1 MVPDSKR
8 RVLIMEKKPL
18 FEFDM
23 SVSSDK
29 KRRNKGRKAS
39 TGAVDTSRNKC
50 EKEGCNKSGKYR
62 APKSAD
68 NNAEFYWFCMEHV
81 REYNLTWNFFEN
93 HTPKQ
98 FQDQVDADKTWD
110 RQPKPFRDQGR
121 ESEQKAWARL
131 GINDPLDVLGEKGT
145 REEVRGAVYSKRLGA
160 TERRAIEI
168 LESKD
173 SMTKSE
179 IRKQYKKLVKD
190 LHPDMNGGERADED
204 RLQEVVWAW
213 DQIKDSRSFKD

>member
-1 MVPDSKR
+1 
-8 RVLIMEKKPL
+8 
-18 FEFDM
+18 
-23 SVSSDK
+23 
-29 KRRNKGRKAS
+29 
-39 TGAVDTSRNKC
+39 
-50 EKEGCNKSGKYR
+50 
-62 APKSAD
+62 
-68 NNAEFYWFCMEHV
+68 MEHV

-98 FQDQVDADKTWD
+98 FDDQVNADKTWN
-110 RQPKPFRDQGR
+110 RKTKPFRDQGR

-145 REEVRGAVYSKRLGA
+145 REDVRGAIYSKRLGA

-168 LESKD
+168 LESRD
-173 SMTKSE
+173 SMSKAE

-190 LHPDMNGGERADED
+190 LHPDMNGGERTDED

>member
-8 RVLIMEKKPL
+8 RVYIMEKKPL

-23 SVSSDK
+23 SASSDK

-39 TGAVDTSRNKC
+39 TGAVDTSRKEC

-62 APKSAD
+62 APKAAD
-68 NNAEFYWFCMEHV
+68 NNSEFYWFCREHV

-110 RQPKPFRDQGR
+110 RKTKPFRDQGR
-121 ESEQKAWARL
+121 EAEQMTLQMFQVKKAPGKKYAVQFIQNAQEL
-131 GINDPLDVLGEKGT
+131 QKDAPL
-145 REEVRGAVYSKRLGA
+145 
-160 TERRAIEI
+160 
-168 LESKD
+168 
-173 SMTKSE
+173 KSQKPK
-179 IRKQYKKLVKD
+179 IV
-190 LHPDMNGGERADED
+190 
-204 RLQEVVWAW
+204 
-213 DQIKDSRSFKD
+213 